1 LTGTGSNL
9 ISGSQNQKKP
19 ELSGTGTSG
28 SQNQKK
34 PELSGT
40 GTSGETLILSFD
52 WLSFVLLFCFFV
64 NKICIILINSINSK

>member
-1 LTGTGSNL
+1 LTETGSNL

-40 GTSGETLILSFD
+40 GIFGETLILR
-52 WLSFVLLFCFFV
+52 L
-64 NKICIILINSINSK
+64 